1 MAFERVK
8 RLKVAEQVVGAIRG
22 AIVRGQYRAGD
33 TLPSERTLATQ
44 FGVNRS
50 SVREALLRLEAWGLV
65 HIKQG
70 GATRV
75 RDVFY
80 SAGLHILPY
89 LVAPDDRI
97 DGALLRDVLSV
108 RVMFLAWTAERAA
121 THATATDVQAL
132 RATMAQLTDATEPER
147 LQRLDFEFFEQLVA
161 AGRNRVLTLFTNA
174 LHEIYDVN
182 REHMLF
188 LYKTLPFDASQH
200 RRAIEAIEAGDGTAA
215 AAAMR
220 AYGERGTE
228 AVS

>member
-22 AIVRGQYRAGD
+22 AIVRGQYQAGD
-33 TLPSERTLATQ
+33 TLPSERVLATQ

-97 DGALLRDVLSV
+97 DDKLLADVLAV
-108 RVMFLAWTAERAA
+108 RVMFLAWTAEHAA
-121 THATATDVQAL
+121 THATPDDVEQLRQTVAALDDATD
-132 RATMAQLTDATEPER
+132 AQT
-147 LQRLDFEFFEQLVA
+147 LQRLDFEFFEHLVA

-174 LHEIYDVN
+174 LREIYDVN
-182 REHMLF
+182 REHMAF
-188 LYKTLPFDASQH
+188 LYRESFDASHH
-200 RRAIEAIEAGDGTAA
+200 RSAVDAIADGDGAA
-215 AAAMR
+215 AARAMR
-220 AYGERGTE
+220 AYGARGTE
-228 AVS
+228 ALG